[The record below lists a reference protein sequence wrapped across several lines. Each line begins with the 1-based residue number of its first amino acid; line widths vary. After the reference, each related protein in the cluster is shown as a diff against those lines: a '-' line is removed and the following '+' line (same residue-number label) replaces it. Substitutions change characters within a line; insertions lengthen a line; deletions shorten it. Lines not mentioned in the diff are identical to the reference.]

1 MYSPQSSL
9 YKSVDGIKILNI
21 QIGNKISQLIAEI
34 MLVCGKDINIQTWET
49 LVNYKIFAR
58 RNK

>member
-9 YKSVDGIKILNI
+9 YKSVDRIKILNI

-49 LVNYKIFAR
+49 LVNCKIFAR